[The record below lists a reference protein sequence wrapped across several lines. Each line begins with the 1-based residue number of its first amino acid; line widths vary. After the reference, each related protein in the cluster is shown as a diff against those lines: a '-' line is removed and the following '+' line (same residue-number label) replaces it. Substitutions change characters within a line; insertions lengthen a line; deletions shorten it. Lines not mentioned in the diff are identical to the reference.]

1 MLTHDDVTKTRYQSR
16 RNPGKG
22 IRPTLTRTR
31 TRRWTRK
38 SVSGSSRRRGNAE
51 EARVSGFHHCQNE
64 RPDQRLHR
72 VALGR

>member
-1 MLTHDDVTKTRYQSR
+1 MMTSLKLDIKAEEIREKEFVRLWRVPVHAVGREKASVDR
-16 RNPGKG
+16 RG
-22 IRPTLTRTR
+22 
-31 TRRWTRK
+31 
-38 SVSGSSRRRGNAE
+38 VEERRGNAE